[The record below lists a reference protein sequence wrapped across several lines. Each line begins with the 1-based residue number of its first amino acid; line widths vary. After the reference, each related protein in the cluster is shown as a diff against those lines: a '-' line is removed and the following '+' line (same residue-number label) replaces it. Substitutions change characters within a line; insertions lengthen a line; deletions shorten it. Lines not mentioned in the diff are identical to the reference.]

1 MMLAQERTGK
11 AKPMRDRTVF
21 SIIAAAVPSV
31 LATVI
36 LSFPAPTRAEL
47 ASSGPSGFLIRST
60 VTVRGT
66 PAAAYARFLD
76 IGSWWNP
83 AHSYSQDGKRLT
95 LKAEPGGCF
104 CESLEDGGFVEHMRV
119 VFVSPAKLL
128 RLQGGLGPLQPM
140 GATGTM
146 TVQFEAAGAET
157 KVTLSYAVTAF
168 LPDNQPKE
176 IATAVDGMLLEQLQ
190 RYQKVAAAG

>member
-1 MMLAQERTGK
+1 MMRHQNDAEGKLMTG
-11 AKPMRDRTVF
+11 RTVF
-21 SIIAAAVPSV
+21 RFISTPIAGALAV
-31 LATVI
+31 AI
-36 LSFPAPTRAEL
+36 LSFPAPARAEL
-47 ASSGPSGFLIRST
+47 ASSGPSGFLTRST
-60 VTVRGT
+60 VTVKGT

-83 AHSYSQDGKRLT
+83 AHSYSQDGKRMT

-104 CESLEDGGFVEHMRV
+104 CESLKDGGFVEHLRV
-119 VFVSPAKLL
+119 VFVAPGKLL

-140 GATGTM
+140 GATGTL
-146 TVQFEAAGAET
+146 TIQFEAAGPDT

-176 IATAVDGMLLEQLQ
+176 IGTAVDGVLLEQLQ
-190 RYQKVAAAG
+190 RYQKAADAG